1 MKSLNHHI
9 SSQES
14 HKPWLVLIHGLFGS
28 LDNLAVIRRG
38 FEQTHNVLSVDL
50 PDHGRSY
57 YSKAFSF
64 SEYADSVV
72 GLLDELDVNVCQL
85 LGHSLGGKV
94 AMKIALT
101 HPQRIE
107 KLVIADIAPVAYSAR
122 HHNVINGLSS
132 VKLDEINTRSDA
144 KKLME
149 SHIVEPG
156 VIQFLLKSL
165 YNSDDGWQWRFNLP
179 LIIRDYLA
187 LSQAI
192 EEDAQ
197 YSGPTLFLKGGQSD
211 YLLSE
216 HKPAIDKLF
225 PNSKAKIIGS
235 AGHWLHSQKPDLFN
249 RLVADFL

>member
-1 MKSLNHHI
+1 MNNLNHHI

-14 HKPWLVLIHGLFGS
+14 NKPWLVLIHGLFGS

-38 FEQTHNVLSVDL
+38 FEHTHNVLSVDL
-50 PDHGRSY
+50 PDHGSSY
-57 YSKAFSF
+57 CSSVFSF
-64 SEYADSVV
+64 SEYAQSIINLMDT
-72 GLLDELDVNVCQL
+72 LNINECRL

-101 HPQRIE
+101 HSERIE
-107 KLVIADIAPVAYSAR
+107 KLLIADIAPVAYSPR
-122 HHNVINGLSS
+122 HHNVINGLSA
-132 VKLDEINTRSDA
+132 VKLDEITTRGEATKIMS
-144 KKLME
+144 
-149 SHIVEPG
+149 SHIVEAG

-165 YNSDDGWQWRFNLP
+165 YKGDDGWQWRFNLQ
-179 LIIRDYLA
+179 LLIRDYSR
-187 LSQAI
+187 LSEAI
-192 EEDAQ
+192 EADNQ

-211 YLLSE
+211 YLLPE
-216 HKPAIDKLF
+216 HKSAIDKLF